1 MKHLI
6 LLLLVLTGCPKT
18 VDPIPEPQPIK
29 DTDMCDAAGARLEK
43 LGCADRTGQP
53 MWINKKEVP
62 FGETCREAQDSGG
75 IFLDPRCITAAPSCE
90 EANKCPTL

>member
-1 MKHLI
+1 
-6 LLLLVLTGCPKT
+6 
-18 VDPIPEPQPIK
+18 
-29 DTDMCDAAGARLEK
+29 
-43 LGCADRTGQP
+43 

-75 IFLDPRCITAAPSCE
+75 IFLDPRCIIAAPSCE